1 MSKFENYLVNNT
13 SSFICFLFAVITIFF
28 IILLPC
34 DYYNYN
40 RVYNSNLIEL
50 NYIEGE
56 IIEVQPPK
64 GKSSN
69 YDFYI
74 KGCDKEF
81 YIHEKEVKGTEFNE
95 GDYIKIHYADKV
107 FFRGEYCRIINF
119 NHNGK
124 VIYGFEQFKDDYNS
138 TAYVISII
146 AASLVF
152 F

>member
-1 MSKFENYLVNNT
+1 MNKFENYLVNNT
-13 SSFICFLFAVITIFF
+13 ASFICFLFAVITIFF
-28 IILLPC
+28 LILFPC

-40 RVYNSNLIEL
+40 KAYNSNLSEL

-81 YIHEKEVKGTEFNE
+81 YIHEKEVKKMREDNRKKREEQKNEF
-95 GDYIKIHYADKV
+95 
-107 FFRGEYCRIINF
+107 
-119 NHNGK
+119 
-124 VIYGFEQFKDDYNS
+124 
-138 TAYVISII
+138 
-146 AASLVF
+146 
-152 F
+152 